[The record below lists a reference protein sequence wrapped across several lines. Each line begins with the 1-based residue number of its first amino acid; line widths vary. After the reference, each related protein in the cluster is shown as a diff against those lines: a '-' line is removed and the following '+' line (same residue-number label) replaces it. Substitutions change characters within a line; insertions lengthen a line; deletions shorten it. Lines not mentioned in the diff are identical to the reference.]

1 MNIKRFVLPTLVVA
15 GFALGSAAA
24 NAATIDFDDLTSGAD
39 ANTDATAA
47 ANGISFSGAE
57 LVQDVNADGD
67 PLGTFTWTATSDP
80 VFAVNSAAAGWGTAP
95 SASNALDARFNAVMI
110 SLSSPGSIFFSAT
123 LDNST
128 LNGGNFTP
136 GENDILFLDSSSS
149 IIYRLF
155 ADQLAP
161 GYVASASVN
170 GVSRIVL
177 ASGALYDNV
186 TVSSVPLPAGV
197 WLLLSGMGGLAVRSR
212 RRVIPAPQVC

>member
-128 LNGGNFTP
+128 LNGGNFSPAKMTSCSSTP
-136 GENDILFLDSSSS
+136 PAASS
-149 IIYRLF
+149 IDSLPTSWRRAML
-155 ADQLAP
+155 P
-161 GYVASASVN
+161 PRPS
-170 GVSRIVL
+170 
-177 ASGALYDNV
+177 
-186 TVSSVPLPAGV
+186 TVSAALCWRRA
-197 WLLLSGMGGLAVRSR
+197 RSMTT
-212 RRVIPAPQVC
+212 